1 MEQKSMKTNKPT
13 SVQIKIREGQMLPNT
28 THDQRFVSHLTEQF
42 SDQIATMDAIK
53 NGDPLVYE
61 LFHHVFL
68 TDRTDMAFGMS
79 VIAAGKVGNEYY
91 MTKGHL
97 HESDDQSE
105 VYYCVS
111 GMGLLLMD
119 DLKNDFQAMPFS
131 EGTVIHIPPQYAHR
145 VVNTG
150 NEKLTFVSV
159 FHVAAGHVYQ
169 SVAEAGFA
177 YLVMDVVG
185 KPTLIPN
192 PKRAN
197 YLNSKTG
204 N

>member
-1 MEQKSMKTNKPT
+1 
-13 SVQIKIREGQMLPNT
+13 MLPNT
-28 THDQRFVSHLTEQF
+28 THDQRFVSHLAEQF
-42 SDQIATMDAIK
+42 SDQSETKNAIK

-68 TDRTDMAFGMS
+68 TDKTDMALGMS

-97 HESDDQSE
+97 HESEDQPE

-131 EGTVIHIPPQYAHR
+131 AGTVIHIPPQYAHR

-169 SVAEAGFA
+169 SVAETGFA
-177 YLVMDVVG
+177 YLVMDVDG

-192 PKRAN
+192 PKRAQF
-197 YLNSKTG
+197 LNSITE

>member
-1 MEQKSMKTNKPT
+1 MEQKLMITNKPT
-13 SVQIKIREGQMLPNT
+13 SVQINIQDGQMLPNT
-28 THDQRFVSHLTEQF
+28 THDRRFVSHLAEQF
-42 SDQIATMDAIK
+42 SDQLATKDAIK

-61 LFHHVFL
+61 LFHHAFI
-68 TDRTDMAFGMS
+68 TEQTDMALGMS

-97 HESDDQSE
+97 HESDVQSV

-111 GMGLLLMD
+111 GKGLLLMD
-119 DLKNDFQAMPFS
+119 DLKDDFQALPFS
-131 EGTVIHIPPQYAHR
+131 AGTAIHIPPQYAHR
-145 VVNTG
+145 VVNIGT
-150 NEKLTFVSV
+150 EKLTFVSV

-177 YLVMDVVG
+177 YLVMDVDG

-192 PKRAN
+192 PKRAQ
-197 YLNSKTG
+197 YLNSITE